1 MIGQLAMETGWSLRY
16 ILDKVNVVMLAL
28 MTADAP
34 HYEEDA
40 PRSPADLIRELEE
53 REKQRK
59 GKESSPQPGPGQGV
73 DPMTYFN
80 DYGQGKY
87 VVIFSVKFLEPNPA
101 LDTD

>member
-1 MIGQLAMETGWSLRY
+1 METGWSLRY

-53 REKQRK
+53 RQRQREGQASPAGPEE
-59 GKESSPQPGPGQGV
+59 GKGV
-73 DPMTYFN
+73 DPLTF
-80 DYGQGKY
+80 
-87 VVIFSVKFLEPNPA
+87 FTHLAVK
-101 LDTD
+101 D

>member
-1 MIGQLAMETGWSLRY
+1 METGWSLNY

-53 REKQRK
+53 LQKQRE
-59 GKESSPQPGPGQGV
+59 GEGTARQPEHVQGV
-73 DPMTYFN
+73 DPLTFFN
-80 DYGQGKY
+80 ELA
-87 VVIFSVKFLEPNPA
+87 VK
-101 LDTD
+101 D

>member
-1 MIGQLAMETGWSLRY
+1 METGWSLHY
-16 ILDKVNVVMLAL
+16 ILNKVNVVMLAL

-53 REKQRK
+53 RQKQREGEATSSQPEP
-59 GKESSPQPGPGQGV
+59 GKGV

-80 DYGQGKY
+80 EMAVRD
-87 VVIFSVKFLEPNPA
+87 
-101 LDTD
+101 

>member
-1 MIGQLAMETGWSLRY
+1 METGWSLHY
-16 ILDKVNVVMLAL
+16 ILNKVNVVMLAL

-59 GKESSPQPGPGQGV
+59 EKAPSLQPESGRGV

-80 DYGQGKY
+80 ELA
-87 VVIFSVKFLEPNPA
+87 VK
-101 LDTD
+101 D

>member
-1 MIGQLAMETGWSLRY
+1 MIGQLAMETGWSLHY

-53 REKQRK
+53 RQRQRE
-59 GKESSPQPGPGQGV
+59 GKESSSRPEPGQGV

-80 DYGQGKY
+80 ELAVRD
-87 VVIFSVKFLEPNPA
+87 
-101 LDTD
+101 

>member
-1 MIGQLAMETGWSLRY
+1 METGWSLNY

-53 REKQRK
+53 LQKQRE
-59 GKESSPQPGPGQGV
+59 GEGTARQPEPVPGV
-73 DPMTYFN
+73 DPLTFFN
-80 DYGQGKY
+80 ELA
-87 VVIFSVKFLEPNPA
+87 VK
-101 LDTD
+101 D